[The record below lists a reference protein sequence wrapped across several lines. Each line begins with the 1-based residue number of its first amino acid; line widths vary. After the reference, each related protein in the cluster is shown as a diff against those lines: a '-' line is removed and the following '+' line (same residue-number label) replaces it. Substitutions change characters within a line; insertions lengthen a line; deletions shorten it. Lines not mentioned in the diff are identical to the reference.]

1 MYETDIY
8 SKMDWNPLEESTSTW
23 KTDHNTLKVDPEKG
37 ALKVQ
42 NYGLHWTLEKFSII
56 REVD

>member
-1 MYETDIY
+1 MRLTYILKWIGT
-8 SKMDWNPLEESTSTW
+8 PLEESTSTW
-23 KTDHNTLKVDPEKG
+23 KTDHNTLKEDPEKG

>member
-1 MYETDIY
+1 MRLTYILKWIGT
-8 SKMDWNPLEESTSTW
+8 PLEESTSTW
-23 KTDHNTLKVDPEKG
+23 KTDHNTLKMDPEKG
-37 ALKVQ
+37 VLKVQ

>member
-1 MYETDIY
+1 MRLTYILKWIET
-8 SKMDWNPLEESTSTW
+8 PLEESTSTW

>member
-1 MYETDIY
+1 MRLTYILKWIGT
-8 SKMDWNPLEESTSTW
+8 PLEESTSTW
-23 KTDHNTLKVDPEKG
+23 KTDHNTLKMDPEKEV
-37 ALKVQ
+37 LKVQ